1 MVDIWF
7 MEVCASALL
16 LCKALSLTLLM
27 FTVSGIALRIW
38 SEFTEKLIQ
47 INFRSSKLHGSLPK
61 LLLQCILATIHC
73 IFIFFS

>member
-1 MVDIWF
+1 
-7 MEVCASALL
+7 
-16 LCKALSLTLLM
+16 M